1 MQNTG
6 PKTLH
11 RSLETITFEK
21 ALKSLLQSTAG
32 QLGEEFLQGLVKELC
47 RTLDLHGAFIA
58 RWGDKKSKQLQTVT
72 AFFDNQKVQNF
83 QFDIGGSFSERV
95 CAERNYCITA
105 DVTRICPR
113 DLLLKR
119 LKASGCIGVALM
131 DSQNRNIGVLVG
143 YSHVRLDDVPLVN
156 SVLDVFAFRVSSEL
170 ERQTIT
176 EHLRNEVVINQTQ
189 LDSVPAL
196 MFMLSKEGKFLRWN
210 QYFKSKF
217 GYTHKE
223 MTQEHILMAVHESDH
238 KRIELEIEAVF
249 ATGSGSVY
257 LNGVTKHGDIVP
269 LLATAEATL
278 YQGDPV
284 IVGVA
289 LDMTEQQNVERNL
302 LRSQGRLARKNS
314 QLSLINTLVE
324 RLHSSHSVKLIA
336 EEVVGILRTLQS
348 SSTIVFSA
356 VKPSGDEMEIIAS
369 NGVSERLLEL
379 RRNFPINQVGS
390 PSGIAFESKRLEIF
404 ESVANDPRLAP
415 HLRDAFVEEG
425 IKAGAVLP
433 LIYKGEPLGS
443 IAIGYKYQSEI
454 PEDELEFYQT
464 IGSSISLALAN
475 ARQYKLMEELA
486 TIDTLTS
493 LPNRNALNEDCEISL
508 KRIKHNDL
516 HVGLI
521 LVDLDRFKEINDTL
535 DHQIG
540 DELLKLI
547 GPRIEESL
555 KDADCQ
561 IYRLGGDE
569 FCVLVSNKESAQQ
582 IFNITNEIESA
593 IANPF
598 IVDGLNLEISSS
610 IGVVTTQGI
619 HHSAAEMLRCA
630 ELAMY
635 HAKNEGGGIARYTPE
650 LDADTNQRF
659 VIMAEMAEAIR
670 NDDLV
675 LHFQPKFDLKTHSI
689 IGSEALVRWEHPKY
703 GLLPPA
709 KFIPLVELTQLINP
723 LTYWVL
729 KNAIAQLAL
738 WKKQGI
744 DISMAVNL
752 STRNLTDDDFMIQ
765 VDRLIDEFQIDP
777 AELEF
782 EVTET
787 ALMSNLDRAE
797 RQLREFSKRG
807 IQCSLDDYGT
817 GYSSLTYIKKLPLDI
832 LKIDRSFISQMLEDN
847 EDRIIAKST
856 INLAHNLG
864 LKVIAEGVEN
874 ENTLIELAEQGC
886 DFIQGYY
893 ISKPLDAESFARLYW
908 EHSG

>member
-1 MQNTG
+1 MQNRG
-6 PKTLH
+6 PETLH
-11 RSLETITFEK
+11 SSIETITFEK

-32 QLGEEFLQGLVKELC
+32 QLGEDFLQRLVKELC
-47 RTLDLHGAFIA
+47 KTLELDGAFIA
-58 RWGDKKSKQLQTVT
+58 RWSDSSNTHLQTVT
-72 AFFDNQKVQNF
+72 AFIGKQTVQNF
-83 QFDIGGSFSERV
+83 QYSIQGSFSEQV
-95 CAERNYCITA
+95 CSNNKLCIAT
-105 DVTRICPR
+105 DVTHTFPQ
-113 DLLLKR
+113 DSLLKR
-119 LKASGCIGVALM
+119 LNANGCIGVELM
-131 DSQNRNIGVLVG
+131 DSRNRSIGVLVG
-143 YSHVRLDDVPLVN
+143 YSCHSLNSVALAT
-156 SVLDVFAFRVSSEL
+156 SVLDVFAFRVSAEL

-217 GYTHKE
+217 GYSHQE
-223 MTQEHILMAVHESDH
+223 MTEEHILRAVHESDR

-249 ATGSGSVY
+249 NKGSGSVY
-257 LNGVTKHGDIVP
+257 LNGLTKQGDIVP

-278 YQGDPV
+278 YQGEPV

-324 RLHSSHSVKLIA
+324 KLHASHSVKLIA
-336 EEVVGILRTLQS
+336 KEVVSILTSLQPN
-348 SSTIVFSA
+348 STIVFLAVTSA
-356 VKPSGDEMEIIAS
+356 ADKMQLIGGE
-369 NGVSERLLEL
+369 GVSGEYLL
-379 RRNFPINQVGS
+379 RRQSFDIDQMGDIFS
-390 PSGIAFESKRLEIF
+390 KAFKSQMLEVF
-404 ESVANDPRLAP
+404 NTEVCDSAMAS
-415 HLRDAFVEEG
+415 HLRELFIEKNIRSGV
-425 IKAGAVLP
+425 VLP
-433 LIYKGEPLGS
+433 LIHKGELLGS
-443 IAIGYKYQSEI
+443 VIIADHFQSLF
-454 PEDELEFYQT
+454 PQDELEFYQT

-475 ARQYKLMEELA
+475 ARQYKLMEDLA
-486 TIDTLTS
+486 TIDSLTG
-493 LPNRNALNEDCEISL
+493 LPNRNSLNEDCEISL
-508 KRIKHNDL
+508 RKIKHSNL

-540 DELLKLI
+540 DELLKLV
-547 GPRIEESL
+547 GPRIETSL
-555 KDADCQ
+555 KDSDCK

-569 FCVLVSNKESAQQ
+569 FCVLLSNKDSAES
-582 IFNITNEIESA
+582 IFEISEQIESA
-593 IANPF
+593 IASPF
-598 IVDGLNLEISSS
+598 VVEGLNLEISSS
-610 IGVVTTQGI
+610 IGVVTTQGR
-619 HHSAAEMLRCA
+619 HYSAAEMLRCA

-635 HAKNEGGGIARYTPE
+635 HVKNKGGGIARYTPE

-670 NDDLV
+670 NDDLI
-675 LHFQPKFDLKTHSI
+675 LYFQPKFDLKTHTI
-689 IGSEALVRWEHPKY
+689 IGSEALVRWQHPKY

-744 DISMAVNL
+744 DINMAINL
-752 STRNLTDDDFMIQ
+752 STRNLTDDDFMVQ
-765 VDRLIDEFQIDP
+765 VDRLVREYRIDP

-797 RQLREFSKRG
+797 KQLQEFSKRG

-832 LKIDRSFISQMLEDN
+832 LKIDRSFISKMLEDN
-847 EDRIIAKST
+847 EDRIIAQST
-856 INLAHNLG
+856 ISLAHNLG
-864 LKVIAEGVEN
+864 LKVIAEGVED
-874 ENTLIELAEQGC
+874 ESTLIELANQGC

-893 ISKPLDAESFARLYW
+893 ISKPLDAESFASLYW
-908 EHSG
+908 ENYG